1 MNTRK
6 TKSTTGTRNA
16 KPGDKKS
23 SFKKSTTTS
32 SSKPGPKAKGTTGP
46 KKETS
51 NLPKDDKKDN
61 RRFFENKERVR
72 KGDPMPT
79 FNENEIRLNKF
90 LSNAGIASRRE
101 ADVLIQT
108 GVVSVNDVI
117 ITEMGYKIKPG
128 DVIKYDGE
136 TINAEK
142 KRYVLLNKPKDFI
155 VTLDDPMGRK
165 TVMSLVEKAC
175 KEVVY
180 PIGKME
186 REATGLLLFTNDGD
200 LIKKLTHPKYK
211 ANKIYH
217 VETSKAISLE
227 DIEKLKSG
235 IFLDDG
241 KIACTNVEFVKDSSP
256 RDVGVELSSGKNKVV
271 RRLFES
277 LGYQVV
283 KIDRVKYAGL
293 TKKDLPRGFFRH
305 LTEKEVAFL
314 KMS

>member
-1 MNTRK
+1 
-6 TKSTTGTRNA
+6 
-16 KPGDKKS
+16 
-23 SFKKSTTTS
+23 
-32 SSKPGPKAKGTTGP
+32 
-46 KKETS
+46 
-51 NLPKDDKKDN
+51 
-61 RRFFENKERVR
+61 
-72 KGDPMPT
+72 MPT

>member
-6 TKSTTGTRNA
+6 TKTTSA
-16 KPGDKKS
+16 PKSQKSGDKKKTT
-23 SFKKSTTTS
+23 FKKNTAVG
-32 SSKPGPKAKGTTGP
+32 SKNEFADKTK
-46 KKETS
+46 S
-51 NLPKDDKKDN
+51 RNFIPKD
-61 RRFFENKERVR
+61 RVK

-90 LSNAGIASRRE
+90 LSNAGVASRRE

-108 GVVSVNDVI
+108 GVISVNDVT

-155 VTLDDPMGRK
+155 VTFDDPMGRK
-165 TVMSLVEKAC
+165 TVMSLVDKAC
-175 KEVVY
+175 KEQVY

-200 LIKKLTHPKYK
+200 LMKKLTHPRYK

-217 VETSKAISLE
+217 VEINKSFSKE
-227 DIEKLKSG
+227 DIDKLKAG
-235 IFLDDG
+235 IFLDDS
-241 KIACTNVEFVKDSSP
+241 KVVCDNVEFVKDSSS
-256 RDVGVELSSGKNKVV
+256 REIGVEISSGKNKIV
-271 RRLFES
+271 RRLVES
-277 LGYQVV
+277 LDYQVV